1 MKSPLLVLAVGLAA
15 ALFWLVPQGFQ
26 DAPYD
31 PLESGRQPAR
41 AKADFNFEGTV
52 PSMCYTK
59 TAGVSNACWT
69 CHNRGTP
76 PNLKDDRN
84 LQEEY
89 SFSSF
94 ALINHWTNLFQ
105 DRRAAIAAT
114 SDLEILEWIRA
125 DNYAPLRKAL
135 EADPSY
141 AGYRPDLDLDQGFDD
156 QGFAQDGSG
165 WRALRYAPF
174 PGTFWPTNGST
185 DDVYIRLPY
194 KFRSPSKEIYLR
206 NLDLLEAV
214 LCIPPER
221 PAHLPDRYLG
231 DASDVP
237 VRRFVYP
244 EGTEFLH
251 TVRYLD
257 PDQPTMLSRR
267 MKEVR
272 YSRKFQSP
280 DEWALTRHYEK
291 ELSEKDEGKLPGFAG
306 TPLLGF
312 RNRLGWLYQGFI
324 EDSIGRLR
332 VQTREE
338 HLTCMGC
345 HTALGVTVD
354 GSFAFP
360 RKLPGDDGWRP
371 QDLRSIRLRPQAGH
385 AESEVL
391 TYFRRVKGGD
401 EFRANDELLR
411 RWFKDGEPDAAALL
425 AAKDLAA
432 VLIPSRE
439 RALGLDK
446 AYRLIVR
453 EQSFILGRDAFLSP
467 ALNVHAKIENGQTDL
482 GKTGKVYS
490 DGRLWMDWG
499 Y

>member
-1 MKSPLLVLAVGLAA
+1 MKSWTLLLAVALIGPLA
-15 ALFWLVPQGFQ
+15 WLIPRGFAE
-26 DAPYD
+26 APYD
-31 PLESGRQPAR
+31 PLASGRAPAR
-41 AKADFNFEGTV
+41 PKAEFNFEGTV
-52 PSMCYTK
+52 PPMCYTK

-69 CHNRGTP
+69 CHTLGTP
-76 PNLKDDRN
+76 PNHKDDRN

-89 SFSSF
+89 AFSEF
-94 ALINHWTNLFQ
+94 ALQNRWTNLFK
-105 DRRAAIAAT
+105 DRRQEIAAV
-114 SDLEILEWIRA
+114 SDADILAWIRG
-125 DNYAPLRKAL
+125 DNYTPLRESLAKL
-135 EADPSY
+135 PDY
-141 AGYRPDLDLDQGFDD
+141 GGYRPDLDFDQGFDED
-156 QGFAQDGSG
+156 GFARDGSG

-185 DDVYIRLPY
+185 DDVCIRLPE
-194 KFRSPSKEIYLR
+194 KFRSPARADYLQ
-206 NLDLLEAV
+206 NLALVEAS
-214 LCIPPER
+214 LTTPPER
-221 PAHLPDRYLG
+221 QVSLPSHYRG

-237 VRRFVYP
+237 LRRFLYP

-272 YSRKFQSP
+272 YSRKISSP
-280 DEWALTRHYEK
+280 DDAALNRHYAK
-291 ELSEKDEGKLPGFAG
+291 ELDDKEKGKLPGFQG

-345 HTALGVTVD
+345 HTSIGVTVD
-354 GSFAFP
+354 GSFSFP
-360 RKLPGDDGWRP
+360 RKLPGADGWRP
-371 QDLRSIRLRPQAGH
+371 QDLRNIRLRPQVGH
-385 AESEVL
+385 PEPEVL

-401 EFRANDELLR
+401 EFRSNDELLR
-411 RWFKDGEPDAAALL
+411 RWFRDGEPDAVRVL
-425 AAKDLAA
+425 AAKDLAE
-432 VLIPSRE
+432 LLMPSRE
-439 RALGLDK
+439 RALGLNK
-446 AYRLIVR
+446 AYRRIVA
-453 EQSFILGRDAFLSP
+453 EQSFHLGRDAFLSP
-467 ALNVHAKIENGQTDL
+467 TVNVHAKIENGQTDL
-482 GKTGKVYS
+482 GKAGRIFS